1 MADLFERVKAALA
14 DRYTI
19 ELEIGRGGMATVYL
33 SEDVKHRRKVAVKVL
48 RPELAASIGVDRF
61 LREIEIAAHLTHP
74 NILPLFDSGQVD
86 GFLYS
91 VTPFVEGETLRARL
105 DREKHLP
112 IPEAVQIAQ
121 EVADAL
127 EHAHTRG
134 IIHRDI
140 KPENIL
146 LEAGHA
152 VVADFG
158 IAKAVS
164 DAGGEKLTE
173 TGIAIGTPA
182 YMSPEQGSAEEVD
195 GRSDIYSLGCVLY
208 EMLGAEPPH
217 TGPSASAIIA
227 KKLAEPVPSVRVVRE
242 TVPEALDGLLTKALA
257 RVPADRFATANDLL
271 AALRAPD
278 TFADYSPRRIQR
290 RRWVRRAATTVAA
303 VSAIFVV
310 WFVLKP
316 PGLILDSNKIVVFP
330 LEERGLSEAETG
342 AGYDVAIMIGAALEH
357 TAPLKWIDGRRRL
370 PSLAGAGMSLL
381 DPADAREVSLSRR
394 ARYYIDGV
402 IRADVDSATVVLR
415 LHDVGGDSIVTQ
427 QSATGALSNQ
437 NIIRLGLT
445 AVGRLL
451 PALIEPGRAID
462 MSSLEDRQS
471 SAIALW
477 IQGERKYRS
486 SRFAEALEFYQRAL
500 TEDSALVLAAIK
512 GAQAASW
519 GHRKQEAEELVEHAL
534 EHDSLL
540 PPRYANFA
548 LGLEAYLKGDADSA
562 VAWFQQTIDEDPD
575 WPEGFTALG
584 EVYYHLLP
592 QSAPLDSLAQSFF
605 EATVSLDSGF
615 APPLYHLAEQAIR
628 SGDSAAARIWY
639 ERFSEAGPEQPLVRQ
654 LDLMFRCTRNDS
666 GMVWAGPAA
675 SDPLVTFRAA
685 KSLSAGAMQYRC
697 SEDAF
702 RALLQSPS
710 ATSGMRWGAVLGL
723 QGILVATGRG
733 ASALTL
739 LDSVIASGNGLAR
752 SLHVLYALAG
762 APMDEEATALESF
775 AARVFGQRY
784 ERLTGPLSLWI
795 LGVWHAHNGDAEL
808 VDTIAASLDAVAIRT
823 GARRDRMYADAMA
836 AHQALIR
843 QDTADA
849 IDRLRA
855 LTSTGRV
862 DSLAWKYG
870 EALPVERLLLARLY
884 SARADFR
891 LAIHTASVF
900 DHPGP
905 VLFLAYL
912 PESLQI
918 RLNAA
923 RALRR
928 RGLADE
934 YRERLLS
941 LGRSDLIR

>member
-486 SRFAEALEFYQRAL
+486 SRFAEALEFYQRAR
-500 TEDSALVLAAIK
+500 EW
-512 GAQAASW
+512 GPPQAGS
-519 GHRKQEAEELVEHAL
+519 
-534 EHDSLL
+534 
-540 PPRYANFA
+540 
-548 LGLEAYLKGDADSA
+548 
-562 VAWFQQTIDEDPD
+562 
-575 WPEGFTALG
+575 
-584 EVYYHLLP
+584 
-592 QSAPLDSLAQSFF
+592 
-605 EATVSLDSGF
+605 
-615 APPLYHLAEQAIR
+615 
-628 SGDSAAARIWY
+628 
-639 ERFSEAGPEQPLVRQ
+639 
-654 LDLMFRCTRNDS
+654 
-666 GMVWAGPAA
+666 
-675 SDPLVTFRAA
+675 
-685 KSLSAGAMQYRC
+685 
-697 SEDAF
+697 
-702 RALLQSPS
+702 
-710 ATSGMRWGAVLGL
+710 
-723 QGILVATGRG
+723 
-733 ASALTL
+733 
-739 LDSVIASGNGLAR
+739 
-752 SLHVLYALAG
+752 
-762 APMDEEATALESF
+762 
-775 AARVFGQRY
+775 
-784 ERLTGPLSLWI
+784 
-795 LGVWHAHNGDAEL
+795 
-808 VDTIAASLDAVAIRT
+808 
-823 GARRDRMYADAMA
+823 
-836 AHQALIR
+836 
-843 QDTADA
+843 
-849 IDRLRA
+849 
-855 LTSTGRV
+855 
-862 DSLAWKYG
+862 
-870 EALPVERLLLARLY
+870 
-884 SARADFR
+884 
-891 LAIHTASVF
+891 
-900 DHPGP
+900 
-905 VLFLAYL
+905 
-912 PESLQI
+912 
-918 RLNAA
+918 
-923 RALRR
+923 
-928 RGLADE
+928 
-934 YRERLLS
+934 
-941 LGRSDLIR
+941 